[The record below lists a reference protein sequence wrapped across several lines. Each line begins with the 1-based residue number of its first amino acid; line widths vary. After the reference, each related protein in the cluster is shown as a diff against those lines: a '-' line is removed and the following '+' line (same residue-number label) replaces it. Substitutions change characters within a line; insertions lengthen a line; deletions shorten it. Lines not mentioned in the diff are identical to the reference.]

1 MNAKMLGQYL
11 PYSLAYLL
19 FILYRNDS
27 SSTAV
32 QLTYEM
38 DRCVK
43 SRSFQTKQNWVGV
56 NLTGEDI
63 KASDG
68 TQSCA
73 DQMNFNTLHLH

>member
-1 MNAKMLGQYL
+1 M
-11 PYSLAYLL
+11 
-19 FILYRNDS
+19 
-27 SSTAV
+27 